1 VSVDLDFV
9 PEMKKPGVT
18 FLLIVIIDNSAMPL
32 RISVA
37 GWL

>member
-1 VSVDLDFV
+1 MNLDFV
-9 PEMKKPGVT
+9 PEMEKPGGT